1 MYLDPNL
8 SMNKK
13 ISRIPKEAHIKP
25 GEFAFVPIKQGE
37 SYDADSTDFQPKRR
51 PRDDI
56 KGECFSVNM
65 DWLKMTFSQMT

>member
-25 GEFAFVPIKQGE
+25 GEFAFVPIKNKGSHMMQIRLI
-37 SYDADSTDFQPKRR
+37 SNPKE
-51 PRDDI
+51 
-56 KGECFSVNM
+56 GQE
-65 DWLKMTFSQMT
+65 MT